1 MRRYIIEAPLYWLT
15 EYHLDGLRFDAID
28 QIEDSS
34 ARHVLV
40 EIAQRIREDITDRP
54 IHLTTEDSRNI
65 ISLHPRDQDG
75 NAPLFTAEWNDDFH
89 NAVHVFATGETQA
102 YYNDFADTPEN
113 TSRERWP
120 KDSLIREKF
129 PPNRRTSRRKSTGQP
144 PVAFVDFI
152 QNHDQVG
159 NRAQGDRLITLA
171 GAERTKVLLAT
182 LLLSPHIPLLFMGEE
197 YGESRPFLFL
207 PISMGI

>member
-1 MRRYIIEAPLYWLT
+1 MMSTPCGAISSRLPLYWLT

-102 YYNDFADTPEN
+102 YYNDFADAPEKHLARALAEGFAYQGEISPQ
-113 TSRERWP
+113 TGEPRGV
-120 KDSLIREKF
+120 
-129 PPNRRTSRRKSTGQP
+129 KSTGQP
-144 PVAFVDFI
+144 RSPLWILFRTTIRSVTAP
-152 QNHDQVG
+152 
-159 NRAQGDRLITLA
+159 RATD
-171 GAERTKVLLAT
+171 
-182 LLLSPHIPLLFMGEE
+182 
-197 YGESRPFLFL
+197 
-207 PISMGI
+207 